1 MTTTNT
7 ERNANMGPVILDND
21 TLAEV
26 ALDAA
31 VATIQDAL
39 GQTDGGFAGHYFSG
53 DTGDAVLRLLRDY
66 IAAER
71 AHLAGGA

>member
-1 MTTTNT
+1 MNANM
-7 ERNANMGPVILDND
+7 ERNANMDSTTLDDD

-39 GQTDGGFAGHYFSG
+39 GQTDGGFAGIYFSG
-53 DTGDAVLRLLRDY
+53 DMGDAIRRILRDY

-71 AHLAGGA
+71 AHLEGGA

>member
-1 MTTTNT
+1 MDPTT
-7 ERNANMGPVILDND
+7 LDDD

-26 ALDAA
+26 ALNAA

-39 GQTDGGFAGHYFSG
+39 GQTDGGFAGTYFSG
-53 DTGDAVLRLLRDY
+53 HRGEFIRNLLRDY

-71 AHLAGGA
+71 EHLAGGA